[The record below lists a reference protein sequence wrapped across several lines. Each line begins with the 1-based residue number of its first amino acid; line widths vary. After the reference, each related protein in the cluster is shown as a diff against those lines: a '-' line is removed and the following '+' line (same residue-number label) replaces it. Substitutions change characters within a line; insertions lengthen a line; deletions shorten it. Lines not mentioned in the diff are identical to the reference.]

1 PIRFQGQYHD
11 HETGLHYNRYR
22 YYDPEVGRFIG
33 QDPIKYLG
41 GANLFAYAPNPIFWI
56 DPLGLAKKQPV
67 REVNGCPIIGTGQK
81 TGGEGHAQMSEDI
94 AEQMAMSGNYER
106 VGVNVAVKTVTGV
119 PTDPITRPDVTG
131 LRKDGKVDIVEV
143 PSPTDQSH
151 KLRAKGQNTL
161 QGLGDRAGAYRET
174 EKTRRSN

>member
-1 PIRFQGQYHD
+1 MSDYW
-11 HETGLHYNRYR
+11 Y
-22 YYDPEVGRFIG
+22 
-33 QDPIKYLG
+33 
-41 GANLFAYAPNPIFWI
+41 GAENWW
-56 DPLGLAKKQPV
+56 
-67 REVNGCPIIGTGQK
+67 
-81 TGGEGHAQMSEDI
+81 EGHAQMSEDI

>member
-1 PIRFQGQYHD
+1 M
-11 HETGLHYNRYR
+11 HYNRYR

-81 TGGEGHAQMSEDI
+81 TGGKGM
-94 AEQMAMSGNYER
+94 R
-106 VGVNVAVKTVTGV
+106 RCRKTSRNRW
-119 PTDPITRPDVTG
+119 P
-131 LRKDGKVDIVEV
+131 
-143 PSPTDQSH
+143 
-151 KLRAKGQNTL
+151 
-161 QGLGDRAGAYRET
+161 
-174 EKTRRSN
+174 